1 MFQLGGWQRSNKKAV
16 GKFQNNFS
24 KSIDNLEYSSYDAY
38 KISVKALKGVQKMKE
53 LFDGLVA
60 SGLTREEAK
69 VVVEVMYNTMID
81 YDLDV
86 VLEVQ
91 M

>member
-1 MFQLGGWQRSNKKAV
+1 
-16 GKFQNNFS
+16 
-24 KSIDNLEYSSYDAY
+24 
-38 KISVKALKGVQKMKE
+38 MKE

-60 SGLTREEAK
+60 SGLTRDEAK

-86 VLEVQ
+86 VLEVEI
-91 M
+91 